1 MSETSIE
8 QRKKYA
14 IIASALA
21 YGVAIV
27 IAVCVA
33 GYFYKANNVPG
44 ALTHDDSA
52 SDRSPLS
59 R

>member
-1 MSETSIE
+1 MSWTSTGQGQKHVIVG
-8 QRKKYA
+8 A
-14 IIASALA
+14 IAWGI
-21 YGVAIV
+21 AIV
-27 IAVCVA
+27 VAVCVA

-44 ALTHDDSA
+44 VLTHDDSA

>member
-1 MSETSIE
+1 M
-8 QRKKYA
+8 RLFGYLLA
-14 IIASALA
+14 ISL
-21 YGVAIV
+21 
-27 IAVCVA
+27 AVCIVT
-33 GYFYKANNVPG
+33 YFYKANNVPG

>member
-8 QRKKYA
+8 QRKKHV
-14 IIASALA
+14 IARALA
-21 YGVAIV
+21 YGVVIV
-27 IAVCVA
+27 VAVCVA

-44 ALTHDDSA
+44 ALTYDDSA